1 MNSNKRPTDVEDKPP
16 SKRVKPETPTLSI
29 PSVQQLRQEEKE
41 DGSPTITPTRTYS
54 EIYDDLHTALVENN
68 GSLFSSLLK
77 EFETV
82 TTYGVYY
89 YLTEMVFGALA
100 KKELTC
106 ISCVCAFWHHD
117 PEQFNMEI
125 WYLLMEVGSL
135 SDIETIY
142 ELNKEAAYK
151 ELSLLG
157 ANPSF
162 MPQRP
167 DLLSTIELIK
177 KDRTKV
183 EWLKIRG
190 IQVEWT

>member
-29 PSVQQLRQEEKE
+29 PSVT
-41 DGSPTITPTRTYS
+41 STRTYS
-54 EIYDDLHTALVENN
+54 EIYDDLRTALVENN

-100 KKELTC
+100 KKESTC

-157 ANPSF
+157 ANPSLCHK
-162 MPQRP
+162 
-167 DLLSTIELIK
+167 DLICYLRLN
-177 KDRTKV
+177 
-183 EWLKIRG
+183 
-190 IQVEWT
+190 